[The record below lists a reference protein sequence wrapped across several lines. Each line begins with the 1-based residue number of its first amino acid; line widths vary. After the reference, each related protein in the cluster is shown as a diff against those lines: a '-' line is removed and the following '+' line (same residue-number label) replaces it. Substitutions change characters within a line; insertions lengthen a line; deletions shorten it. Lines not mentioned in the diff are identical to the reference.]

1 MYTYVVMIKLI
12 VKFSPE
18 FEIEQV
24 KKTLSGL
31 QWLKDNGYNNV
42 KLPEN
47 LVINFGTN
55 TSEDQIKTAVE
66 AEYNEEDFRIKEVY
80 LLENWDKVVNGV
92 SAELARTSLNI
103 RDTHTIYLTKYGVG
117 GSYNYPDTV
126 IVNARSFGQGL
137 LRKVF
142 HEMVHLMIHQW
153 IIKYKVSHWQ
163 KERIV
168 DLLMIKFVPQISRNQ
183 QIPAEIA
190 DPVDRVFNE
199 CYPDIE
205 LVIKNVGLLPRNA

>member
-1 MYTYVVMIKLI
+1 MIKLT

-18 FEIEQV
+18 FEVEQV

-31 QWLKDNGYNNV
+31 QWFKDNGYNNV

-47 LVINFGTN
+47 LMVNFGTD

-66 AEYNEEDFRIKEVY
+66 AEYNEEDFRIKESY
-80 LLENWDKVVNGV
+80 LLENWDKVVSGV

-103 RDTHTIYLTKYGVG
+103 RGTYTLYLTKYGVG
-117 GSYNYPDTV
+117 GSYNYPDIV

-142 HEMVHLMIHQW
+142 HEIVHLMIHQW
-153 IIKYKVSHWQ
+153 IVEYKVNHWQ

-168 DLLMIKFVPQISRNQ
+168 DLLMMKFVPQISRNQ
-183 QIPAEIA
+183 QIPVEIA
-190 DPVDRVFNE
+190 TPVDRVFSE
-199 CYPDIE
+199 YYPNIE
-205 LVIKNVGLLPRNA
+205 LVIKNVGLLP